1 MGKKITIL
9 KKKKDFIVRGNP
21 PKLLVFCCLSAKIS
35 LRHDLGLACSFWTF
49 PSARLGTFHF
59 SNICSDLFNVLSFNV
74 WLPKEGK
81 AKNKGGKQEW
91 AL

>member
-1 MGKKITIL
+1 MGKKNHYI
-9 KKKKDFIVRGNP
+9 KKKERLHCKRQP

-59 SNICSDLFNVLSFNV
+59 SNICSDLFNILTFNV
-74 WLPKEGK
+74 WLPKEEK
-81 AKNKGGKQEW
+81 EKNKGGKQEW